1 MTEKPHS
8 PDRSSNPSVS
18 EAERPPISGPDKT
31 SESYQLVIAA
41 VQGAED
47 RKGDNI
53 TVLRVEEVSYLA
65 DYFIIVTG
73 FSRVQVRAIAQA
85 VQAQVELDLDRN
97 PVRVEGLSEGIWV
110 LQDYGD
116 VLVHILMPEE
126 REFYNLEAFWGHA
139 ERIDISSLFPSRVSS

>member
-8 PDRSSNPSVS
+8 PAPSSTHTADQP
-18 EAERPPISGPDKT
+18 
-31 SESYQLVIAA
+31 SESYQLVVAA

-53 TVLRVEEVSYLA
+53 IVLRVEEVSYLA

-85 VQAQVELDLDRN
+85 VQAQVELDLERS

-139 ERIDISSLFPSRVSS
+139 ERIDISALLPSHVSS